1 MLNKSVFKSITLA
14 GAAVLM
20 ASALIIMPEESF
32 EASVRGLDIWL
43 EIVFPSLLPFLI
55 ISEMLIAFG
64 VVKFLGVFLEPF
76 MRP

>member
-64 VVKFLGVFLEPF
+64 VVK
-76 MRP
+76 